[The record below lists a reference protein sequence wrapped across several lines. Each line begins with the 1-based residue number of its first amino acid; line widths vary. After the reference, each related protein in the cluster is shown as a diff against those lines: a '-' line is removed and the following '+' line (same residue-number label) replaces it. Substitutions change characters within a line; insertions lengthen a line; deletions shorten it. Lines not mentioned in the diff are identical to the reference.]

1 MTRETYGMRDILAEI
16 SSFDFMRNYE
26 KQIQVK
32 LAKVDLG
39 RRNITC

>member
-1 MTRETYGMRDILAEI
+1 MTRDTCRMRDILAKI

-32 LAKVDLG
+32 FAKVNLG

>member
-1 MTRETYGMRDILAEI
+1 MTRDTCGMRDILAKI

-32 LAKVDLG
+32 FAKVNLG
-39 RRNITC
+39 RRNITS